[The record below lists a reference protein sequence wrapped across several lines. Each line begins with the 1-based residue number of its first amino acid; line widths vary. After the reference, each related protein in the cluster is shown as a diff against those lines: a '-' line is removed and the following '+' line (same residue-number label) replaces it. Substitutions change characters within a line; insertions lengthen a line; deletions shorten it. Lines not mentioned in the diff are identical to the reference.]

1 MSDKTVRCG
10 DEEAYKYVA
19 TRTVF
24 NGSVF
29 SSEWRGND
37 YTPDKRYIVNA
48 WDVAGVRG
56 KYRQSPNVFSPI
68 LIWEGNKGHGLW
80 YGVSGDNAWM
90 CNALNKT
97 ILEDGDMI
105 YPLTHKEMLVMVHYG
120 IGGVAEA
127 MRGTGISEGEDSHH
141 LDTVMK
147 KIVHVLDWVE
157 DYASSG
163 DLPNQGEPTTDHIVY
178 LTRELL
184 SSAREEQA

>member
-1 MSDKTVRCG
+1 M
-10 DEEAYKYVA
+10 
-19 TRTVF
+19 
-24 NGSVF
+24 
-29 SSEWRGND
+29 
-37 YTPDKRYIVNA
+37 NA

-68 LIWEGNKGHGLW
+68 LIWEGNVDAWDVAGVRGHGLW

-127 MRGTGISEGEDSHH
+127 MRGTGISEGE
-141 LDTVMK
+141 
-147 KIVHVLDWVE
+147 
-157 DYASSG
+157 
-163 DLPNQGEPTTDHIVY
+163 
-178 LTRELL
+178 
-184 SSAREEQA
+184 QA